1 VRRQTSHVCRGAEML
16 WERGLKAGTARL
28 WSTVA
33 AAWLACVASG
43 AGAAAGAEPPREQ
56 IEFFEQKIRPL
67 LVKRCYECHSERA
80 DPVQGGLRLDS
91 RAGVQAGGDS
101 GPAVVSGRAG
111 ESLLIEAVEYA
122 GDRVQMPPE
131 GQLPGREIALL
142 REWVDRGVPMPADT
156 SAVGERTKIDFEAG
170 REFWSFQ
177 PVVSREVP
185 AVRDTGWAAGRVD
198 RFVLAALESRGLT
211 PSDAADERTLLRRLS
226 FDVTGLP
233 PLPDDVKEFA
243 EADTD
248 ELPGGDGP
256 ATVKWVD
263 RLLAS
268 PHYGERWGRYW
279 LDLARYS
286 DKTASWLS
294 SIESAWLY
302 RDWVVRALNEDLP
315 YDDFVRRQLA
325 TDLMPGTGPEDT
337 PALGFLGLSPVY
349 WKELMLDPEVIK
361 GTVAEEWEERIDA
374 VGRTF
379 LGLTLACARCH
390 DHKFDPISTEDYYA
404 LAGVMAGT
412 RLTDR
417 PIIPANDAAV
427 VRQAEECVR
436 LLEEQIKR
444 LDAESMLTADDAG
457 RAERLKEQTA
467 AIAASTP
474 RYGTPWTHAVDE
486 AAVYVLAD
494 GPNATRLEYKPGES
508 LDLHVQIR
516 GNPSNPGPLVP
527 RRFLTVLSDG
537 TPDSFGS
544 GSGRRELAEA
554 IVTDAA
560 SLAARVIVNRV
571 WEHHFGRGLV
581 DTPSDFGSQGSRPT
595 HPELLDDL
603 AARFIEHEWSIKWLH
618 REILLSAAY
627 RQSSRHDAANFAA
640 DPEDRWLWRMPRRR
654 LEIEPWRDAM
664 LAVAGTLER
673 RIGGSAIE
681 LKDAGNHRRTIYGKV
696 DRYDLNEM
704 LRIHD
709 FPDPLAHSPMRPP
722 TTTALQQLF
731 VLNGPLIERQAQAL
745 TERVAVGCP
754 DDLEGQ
760 IRLAYRLLYGREAT
774 DDELRLGLEFL
785 GSGGDLSSAAAFW
798 PQYAQVLLGSSE
810 FLFVD

>member
-1 VRRQTSHVCRGAEML
+1 MFREQVLR
-16 WERGLKAGTARL
+16 AGVTRS
-28 WSTVA
+28 WSAVA
-33 AAWLACVASG
+33 AAWLACVG
-43 AGAAAGAEPPREQ
+43 AGAGAVAGAEPPREQ
-56 IEFFEQKIRPL
+56 IEFYEQKIRPL
-67 LVKRCYECHSERA
+67 LAKRCYECHSEKA

-91 RAGVQAGGDS
+91 RGGMQAGGDS
-101 GPAVVSGRAG
+101 GPAVVAGRAG
-111 ESLLIEAVEYA
+111 ESLLLEAIEYES
-122 GDRVQMPPE
+122 DRVQMPPE
-131 GQLPGREIALL
+131 GKLPEREIALL
-142 REWVDRGVPMPADT
+142 REWVERGAPMPLDT
-156 SAVGERTKIDFEAG
+156 STLAQRTEIDFEAG
-170 REFWSFQ
+170 RQFWSFQ
-177 PVVSREVP
+177 PVAAREVP
-185 AVRDTGWAAGRVD
+185 AGRGAGWAAGRLD
-198 RFVLAALESRGLT
+198 RFVLAALEARGLT
-211 PSDAADERTLLRRLS
+211 PSDAADRRTLLRRLS
-226 FDVTGLP
+226 FDLTGLP
-233 PLPDDVKEFA
+233 PLPDDIDEFA
-243 EADTD
+243 GADMD
-248 ELPGGDGP
+248 GFPGADGP
-256 ATVKWVD
+256 ATAKWVD

-302 RDWVVRALNEDLP
+302 RDWVVGALNEDMP

-325 TDLMPGTGPEDT
+325 TDLMPETGPDDT

-417 PIIPANDAAV
+417 PIIPEDQAAV

-444 LDAESMLTADDAG
+444 LDAESMLTEDDAG
-457 RAERLKEQTA
+457 RAERLKEQIA

-474 RYGTPWTHAVDE
+474 HYGTPWTHAVDE

-494 GPNATRLEYKPGES
+494 GPNATRLEYKSGEAR
-508 LDLHVQIR
+508 DLHVQIR

-560 SLAARVIVNRV
+560 ALAARVIVNRI

-603 AARFIEHEWSIKWLH
+603 AARFIEHGWSIKWLH

-627 RQSSRHDAANFAA
+627 RQSSRHDAAKFAI
-640 DPEDRWLWRMPRRR
+640 DPENRWLWRMPRRR

-664 LAVAGTLER
+664 LAATGALER
-673 RIGGSAIE
+673 RIGGPAID

-709 FPDPLAHSPMRPP
+709 FPDPLAHSPARPP

-731 VLNGPLIERQAQAL
+731 VLNGPLIELQAQAL
-745 TERVAVGCP
+745 AERVTTACP
-754 DDLEGQ
+754 DDVPGQ
-760 IRLAYRLLYGREAT
+760 IRLAYRLLYGREASE
-774 DDELRLGLEFL
+774 DELRLGAEFL
-785 GSGGDLSSAAAFW
+785 GGEGGSESPAEFW